1 MVVAG
6 QGKTAAGG
14 VRDTRARG
22 LPADLGPRLVVALPA
37 AAIAVALILV
47 GGAALAAAVAALG
60 ALAATELTRAAGA
73 APLLRGAAGGVVAAL
88 VLAALTQDR
97 GLLLGLLAAGV
108 ALVFAA
114 GVADPRRP
122 GVAAAIGA
130 GVLGAAWIGLG
141 LAHGVLLREL
151 PGGAGLVLA
160 VLLGTFLGDT
170 AAHLVGSAW
179 GRRALAPAISAA
191 KSVEGAVA
199 GLAVATVVCSG
210 AALLLVDG
218 LTAAWALALGGAVA
232 VAAPAGDLFESLLKR
247 DLGIK
252 DTGTFFGAHGGV
264 LDRIDAVLLTVVAGY
279 YVSLAAL

>member
-1 MVVAG
+1 MPVAS
-6 QGKTAAGG
+6 QGKTAAG
-14 VRDTRARG
+14 RARG
-22 LPADLGPRLVVALPA
+22 RRLPADLGPRLVVALPA
-37 AAIAVALILV
+37 AAVTLALILA
-47 GGAALAAAVAALG
+47 GGAAFASAVAALG
-60 ALAATELTRAAGA
+60 ALATIELTRAAGA
-73 APLLRGAAGGVVAAL
+73 APLLRAAAGGTVAAL

-97 GLLLGLLAAGV
+97 ALLLGVLAAGV
-108 ALVFAA
+108 VLVFAA
-114 GVADPRRP
+114 GTADPRRP
-122 GVAAAIGA
+122 GVAGAVGA

-141 LAHGVLLREL
+141 LAHGVLLREA
-151 PGGAGLVLA
+151 PGGAGLLLA

-179 GRRALAPAISAA
+179 GRRALAPAISPA
-191 KSVEGAVA
+191 KSVEGAAA
-199 GLAVATVVCSG
+199 GLVVATLAGSG

-218 LTAAWALALGGAVA
+218 LTAAWALALGVAVA

-252 DTGTFFGAHGGV
+252 DTGTFFGAHGGA

>member
-1 MVVAG
+1 MPVTG
-6 QGKTAAGG
+6 QGKTAAGR
-14 VRDTRARG
+14 VRGPRGRG
-22 LPADLGPRLVVALPA
+22 LPPDLGPRLVVALPA
-37 AAIAVALILV
+37 AAITVALILV
-47 GGAALAAAVAALG
+47 GGAALAAPVAALG
-60 ALAATELTRAAGA
+60 ALAANELTRAAGA
-73 APLLRGAAGGVVAAL
+73 APLLRGAAGGAAAGL
-88 VLAALTQDR
+88 VLAALGQDP
-97 GLLLGLLAAGV
+97 GMLLGLLAAGV
-108 ALVFAA
+108 AIVFAA
-114 GVADPRRP
+114 GVANPRRP

-130 GVLGAAWIGLG
+130 GVLGVTWIGLG
-141 LAHGVLLREL
+141 LSHGVLLREL
-151 PGGAGLVLA
+151 PGGVGLVLA

-179 GRRALAPAISAA
+179 GRRPLAPAISAT
-191 KSVEGAVA
+191 KSIEGAAA

-218 LTAAWALALGGAVA
+218 LTAVWALALGGAVA

-264 LDRIDAVLLTVVAGY
+264 LDRIDAVLLTAVAGY

>member
-1 MVVAG
+1 
-6 QGKTAAGG
+6 
-14 VRDTRARG
+14 
-22 LPADLGPRLVVALPA
+22 VVALPA
-37 AAIAVALILV
+37 AALTVALILV
-47 GGAALAAAVAALG
+47 GGAAFASAVAALG
-60 ALAATELTRAAGA
+60 ALAAVELTRAAGT
-73 APLLRGAAGGVVAAL
+73 APLLRAAAGGAVGAL

-97 GLLLGLLAAGV
+97 AVLLGLLVAGV

-114 GVADPRRP
+114 GAADPRRP
-122 GVAAAIGA
+122 GVAEAVGA
-130 GVLGAAWIGLG
+130 GVLAAAWIGLG

-151 PGGAGLVLA
+151 PGGTGLLLA

-179 GRRALAPAISAA
+179 GHRALAPAISPA
-191 KSVEGAVA
+191 KSVEGAAA
-199 GLAVATVVCSG
+199 GLVVATVVCSG
-210 AALLLVDG
+210 AALILVDG
-218 LTAAWALALGGAVA
+218 LTAAWALALGAAVA
-232 VAAPAGDLFESLLKR
+232 VAAPVGDLFESLLKR